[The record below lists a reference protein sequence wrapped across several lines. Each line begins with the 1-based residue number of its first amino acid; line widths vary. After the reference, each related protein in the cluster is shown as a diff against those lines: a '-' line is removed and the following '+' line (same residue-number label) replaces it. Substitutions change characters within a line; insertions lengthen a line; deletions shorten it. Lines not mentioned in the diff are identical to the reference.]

1 MQELELS
8 IIQKAAKGDNKAFK
22 SLYDFYVPFVWR
34 ILFRMT
40 GGDQALAQELVQETF
55 VHVNRSLKNFQER
68 SAFSTWVYRIAYN
81 AGMNLMSRIRRFPTQ
96 SFDEEHGTWEHRDPY
111 ESKELVKII
120 LDELNADERFLLTAR
135 EVDGLSYEE
144 LAEILNST
152 PGAVRTR
159 LHRIKE
165 TVKSRFQPDL
175 QMEVNDEK

>member
-8 IIQKAAKGDNKAFK
+8 IIQKAAKGDKKAFN

-40 GGDQALAQELVQETF
+40 GGDHAMAQELTQQTF
-55 VHVNRSLKNFQER
+55 VHIHRSLRNFQER
-68 SAFSTWVYRIAYN
+68 SAFSTWAYRIAYN
-81 AGMNLMSRIRRFPTQ
+81 AGMNLLSRIRKFPNE
-96 SFDEEHGTWEHRDPY
+96 SLDEEHGVAGYKDPY
-111 ESKELVKII
+111 EAKEMVKKI

-135 EVDGLSYEE
+135 EVDGLSFEE
-144 LAEILNST
+144 LADVMKST

-165 TVKSRFQPDL
+165 TVRNHFQPDI
-175 QMEVNDEK
+175 QMEVNHEK